1 MADGLENTGS
11 LRSFLREGVI
21 TYVSFLYVIIVMCV
35 CVCVC
40 VCVSVCLNRKPH
52 RCL

>member
-11 LRSFLREGVI
+11 LRAFLREEVI
-21 TYVSFLYVIIVMCV
+21 TYVSFLYIIIVMCV

-40 VCVSVCLNRKPH
+40 VCLCV
-52 RCL
+52 